1 MSNLDPKE
9 VSSFADLVAKM
20 NQLENGERVS
30 SSKPHHL
37 EEGLAANDMTS
48 ILENMY
54 RETPF
59 ESAKALPAE
68 YDMPNQS
75 PVLGSDEEKNVYGD
89 YFVGENIDPEDVG
102 EYDQEGDMAKGDLN
116 RAADAALE
124 LESILSDGDNLPEW
138 VQAKITKALDYLDTA
153 RDYMKNELEEG
164 YKVLP
169 PMDREKYQ
177 ARKGLEGPF
186 STLSGKVVY
195 YDPKEGSYYDP
206 DTDMYISY
214 DDFQA
219 LDNDYSDMNEGPNPG
234 DEESWDGVSPG
245 TSQVAGAGN
254 SGYKGP
260 VAPEGSVDPTQ
271 LSKMTK
277 EDQVSKK
284 RSIMDYLRDVDTS
297 AVQEVIKEPVKSY
310 KAANGKSLKIFGNED
325 DGYRV
330 KINGK
335 ESKSSFGK
343 LADAVQACESFIQK
357 TTPQNLDYMDE

>member
-1 MSNLDPKE
+1 MSNIDPRE
-9 VSSFADLVAKM
+9 IASFADLVAKM
-20 NQLENGERVS
+20 NQLDRGEVIKTKS
-30 SSKPHHL
+30 NHIS
-37 EEGLAANDMTS
+37 EGLKANDMTS

-54 RETPF
+54 RSKPF
-59 ESAKALPAE
+59 ESAKGLPAE

-89 YFVGENIDPEDVG
+89 YFVGEEVDIEDKG

-124 LESILSDGDNLPEW
+124 LESILSDSDNLPEW

-153 RDYMKNELEEG
+153 RDYMKSELEEG

-169 PMDREKYQ
+169 PMNSKYTE
-177 ARKGLEGPF
+177 RTGLEGPF

-219 LDNDYSDMNEGPNPG
+219 LDNDYRGMNEGPNPG

-245 TSQVAGAGN
+245 TSQIAGGGN

-260 VAPEGSVDPTQ
+260 VDPEGEVSPTQ
-271 LSKMTK
+271 LSKVTK

-284 RSIMDYLRDVDTS
+284 RSIMDYLKDADYKTK
-297 AVQEVIKEPVKSY
+297 EDVIKEPVKSY
-310 KAANGKSLKIFGNED
+310 TTANGKTIKIFGDED

-330 KINGK
+330 KVNGK

-343 LADAVQACESFIQK
+343 LDDAVQACESFLQRAA
-357 TTPQNLDYMDE
+357 PQNLDYMDEC

>member
-1 MSNLDPKE
+1 MSNIDPRE
-9 VSSFADLVAKM
+9 IASFADLVAKM
-20 NQLENGERVS
+20 NQLDRGEAIKTKS
-30 SSKPHHL
+30 NHIS
-37 EEGLAANDMTS
+37 EGLKANDMTS

-54 RETPF
+54 RSKPF
-59 ESAKALPAE
+59 ESAKGLPAE

-89 YFVGENIDPEDVG
+89 YFVGEEVDIEDKG

-124 LESILSDGDNLPEW
+124 LESILSDSDNLPEW

-153 RDYMKNELEEG
+153 RDYMKSELEEG

-169 PMDREKYQ
+169 PMNSKYTE
-177 ARKGLEGPF
+177 RTGLEGPF

-219 LDNDYSDMNEGPNPG
+219 LDNDYRGMNEGPNPG

-245 TSQVAGAGN
+245 TSQIAGGGN

-260 VAPEGSVDPTQ
+260 VDPEGEVSPTQ
-271 LSKMTK
+271 LSKVTK

-284 RSIMDYLRDVDTS
+284 RSIMDYLKDADYKTK
-297 AVQEVIKEPVKSY
+297 EDVIKEPVKSY
-310 KAANGKSLKIFGNED
+310 TTANGKTIKIFGDED

-330 KINGK
+330 KVNGK

-343 LADAVQACESFIQK
+343 LDDAVQACESFLQRAA
-357 TTPQNLDYMDE
+357 PQNLDYMDEC

>member
-1 MSNLDPKE
+1 MSNVDPRE
-9 VSSFADLVAKM
+9 IASFADLVAKM
-20 NQLENGERVS
+20 NQLDRGEVIKTKS
-30 SSKPHHL
+30 NHIS
-37 EEGLAANDMTS
+37 EGLKANDMTS

-54 RETPF
+54 RSKPF
-59 ESAKALPAE
+59 ESAKGLPAE

-89 YFVGENIDPEDVG
+89 YFVGEEVDIEDKG

-124 LESILSDGDNLPEW
+124 LESILSDSDNLPEW

-164 YKVLP
+164 YKILP
-169 PMDREKYQ
+169 PMNSKYTE
-177 ARKGLEGPF
+177 RTGLEGPF

-219 LDNDYSDMNEGPNPG
+219 LDNDYHGMNEGPNPG

-245 TSQVAGAGN
+245 TSQIAGGGN

-260 VAPEGSVDPTQ
+260 VDPEGEVSPTQ
-271 LSKMTK
+271 LSKVTK

-284 RSIMDYLRDVDTS
+284 RSIMDYLKDADYKTKEDV
-297 AVQEVIKEPVKSY
+297 VKEPVKSY
-310 KAANGKSLKIFGNED
+310 TTANGKTIKIFGDED

-330 KINGK
+330 KVNGK

-343 LADAVQACESFIQK
+343 LDDAVQACESFLQRAA
-357 TTPQNLDYMDE
+357 PQNLDYMDEC

>member
-20 NQLENGERVS
+20 NSIERGQVVKS
-30 SSKPHHL
+30 NSNHIS
-37 EEGLAANDMTS
+37 EGLKANDMGS

-54 RETPF
+54 RGSTF
-59 ESAKALPAE
+59 ESAKGLPAE
-68 YDMPNQS
+68 YNMPNQS

-89 YFVGENIDPEDVG
+89 YFVGEEVDIEDKG

-124 LESILSDGDNLPEW
+124 LESILSDSDNLPEW

-164 YKVLP
+164 YKILP
-169 PMDREKYQ
+169 PMNSKYTE
-177 ARKGLEGPF
+177 RTGLEGPF

-219 LDNDYSDMNEGPNPG
+219 LDNDYRGMNEGPNPG

-245 TSQVAGAGN
+245 TSQIAGGGN

-260 VAPEGSVDPTQ
+260 VDPEGEVSPTQ
-271 LSKMTK
+271 LSKVTK

-284 RSIMDYLRDVDTS
+284 RSIMDYLKDADYKTK
-297 AVQEVIKEPVKSY
+297 EDVIKEPVKSY
-310 KAANGKSLKIFGNED
+310 TTANGKTIKIFGDED

-330 KINGK
+330 KVNGK

-343 LADAVQACESFIQK
+343 LDDAVQACESFLQRAA
-357 TTPQNLDYMDE
+357 PQNLDYMDEC